1 VALKKRTA
9 WVAVVFVA
17 LMISG
22 CGTADSN
29 DPPLKPPSVYRDP
42 QVRVTHAPTEIV
54 LVPSTIEAS
63 TSATLEPGVVI
74 EPVAGPTTDEQQFLM
89 DEIER
94 LLTKIEGKL
103 DRMDVNP

>member
-1 VALKKRTA
+1 M
-9 WVAVVFVA
+9 VFVA
-17 LMISG
+17 LLASG
-22 CGTADSN
+22 CDTNSN
-29 DPPLKPPSVYRDP
+29 NQPLKPPSVYRDP

-63 TSATLEPGVVI
+63 TSATLEPGAMI

-94 LLTKIEGKL
+94 LLTRIEGKL
-103 DRMDVNP
+103 DRMDLNP